1 MSGVHGVIAL
11 AAADVLPADLRE
23 LFAPYRAD
31 LDKAAWYPD
40 SLGDKKMPEAA
51 KLAIDPEADRFWY
64 PDEPQNDTQR
74 RLYELTD
81 TEARTGV
88 TALRQA
94 YLTEHYLRAAVQ
106 AARAGDVKA
115 AVKFCGVYS
124 HTIADTAEPIHAIN
138 PDIIDLVVP
147 PPPSHMSLELHA
159 GVEGL
164 GAPVDIRSHQPR
176 LLGRN
181 VEQAVMGA
189 IAGLVHAKQVGAAQ
203 TVPIVQALYADNRVE
218 ATRLSSLAQSE
229 SARQTADFM
238 YTVFWL
244 ANIARRPSE
253 SAINLQSSD
262 KTKGIRIGP
271 GQSLLFGEHPEESG
285 KSGADTARCA
295 PNSELEPEVVR
306 HLDLCNY
313 PYVGCLVDMLY
324 RYRPM
329 VDLSL
334 IPYSGGKSHPLSLRT
349 TDSRGR
355 LSHNGIEQVHGL
367 GVAPYLGPP
376 YTPDHHRVTTVDYFL
391 IPGAYNMFRARV
403 GANPLF
409 KTGIVTLVFR
419 VLADGKEVF
428 RSRDLLPTDAPVEVA
443 ADIAGARWLT
453 LSMHF
458 SSNPTFE
465 DVQRLVSITWPNHGV
480 WAEPRLE

>member
-23 LFAPYRAD
+23 LFAPYLAD

-64 PDEPQNDTQR
+64 PDEPQDDTQR

-94 YLTEHYLRAAVQ
+94 YLTEHYLRLAVQ

-147 PPPSHMSLELHA
+147 PPHSHMSLELHA

-164 GAPVDIRSHQPR
+164 GAPVDIRGHQPR

-181 VEQAVMGA
+181 VEQAIMGA

-203 TVPIVQALYADNRVE
+203 TVPIVQALYANNRAE

-244 ANIARRPSE
+244 AGVARRPSGPVME
-253 SAINLQSSD
+253 LQSLG
-262 KTKGIRIGP
+262 KIEGIGL
-271 GQSLLFGEHPEESG
+271 GAAQSSLFGEHPKESG
-285 KSGADTARCA
+285 QSETAAARCP
-295 PNSELEPEVVR
+295 PNSELEPDVVR
-306 HLDLCNY
+306 HLDLCHY

-334 IPYSGGKSHPLSLRT
+334 IPYSGGQSHPLSLRT
-349 TDSRGR
+349 AAG
-355 LSHNGIEQVHGL
+355 GIEQVHGL

-419 VLADGKEVF
+419 VLADDKEVF

-465 DVQRLVSITWPNHGV
+465 DVQRLASITWPNHGV

>member
-11 AAADVLPADLRE
+11 TAADVLPADLRE

-64 PDEPQNDTQR
+64 PDEPQDDTQR

-147 PPPSHMSLELHA
+147 PPASHMSLELHA

-164 GAPVDIRSHQPR
+164 GAPVDIRGHQPR

-181 VEQAVMGA
+181 VEQAIMGA

-203 TVPIVQALYADNRVE
+203 TVPIVQALYADNRAE

-238 YTVFWL
+238 YTVFRL
-244 ANIARRPSE
+244 ADLARRPSE
-253 SAINLQSSD
+253 PAMKLQSSG
-262 KTKGIRIGP
+262 KIEGIRLGA
-271 GQSLLFGEHPEESG
+271 GQSLLFGAHPEESG
-285 KSGADTARCA
+285 KSEGA
-295 PNSELEPEVVR
+295 SS
-306 HLDLCNY
+306 LDLCQY

-334 IPYSGGKSHPLSLRT
+334 IPYSGGQSHPLSLRT
-349 TDSRGR
+349 ASG
-355 LSHNGIEQVHGL
+355 GIEQVHGL

-376 YTPDHHRVTTVDYFL
+376 YTPDHHRETTVDYFL
-391 IPGAYNMFRARV
+391 IPGAYNTFRARV

-409 KTGIVTLVFR
+409 KTGIVTMVFR

-428 RSRDLLPTDAPVEVA
+428 RSRDLLPTDPAVEAA

-465 DVQRLVSITWPNHGV
+465 DVQRLTAITWANHGV

>member
-11 AAADVLPADLRE
+11 AAADVLGADLRE

-64 PDEPQNDTQR
+64 PDEPQTDTQR

-147 PPPSHMSLELHA
+147 PPTSHMSLELHA
-159 GVEGL
+159 GVECL

-181 VEQAVMGA
+181 VEQAIMGA

-203 TVPIVQALYADNRVE
+203 TVPIVQALYADNRAE

-244 ANIARRPSE
+244 ANIARRPSPL
-253 SAINLQSSD
+253 SARRPSLAAASAATEGGGQGWPPPIDGGSPAASAANASS
-262 KTKGIRIGP
+262 
-271 GQSLLFGEHPEESG
+271 
-285 KSGADTARCA
+285 
-295 PNSELEPEVVR
+295 
-306 HLDLCNY
+306 LDLCRY

-349 TDSRGR
+349 ASG
-355 LSHNGIEQVHGL
+355 GIEQVHGL

-376 YTPDHHRVTTVDYFL
+376 YTPDHHRVTTIDYFL

-409 KTGIVTLVFR
+409 KTGIVKMVFR

-428 RSRDLLPTDAPVEVA
+428 RSRDLLPTDAALEVA